1 MQRILRIVGDNMSK
15 FNDADLKK
23 IEGYWIQLE
32 KLKKDLKFREWE
44 LLHQYK
50 EEDKNI
56 GGGKSSNTS
65 DTTFMKANA
74 LVEDKVYQNLKNIVE
89 TIEKLYPQLD
99 DIQKK
104 IVELRY
110 WDKEGCWEWE
120 DIAAELYISRNKA
133 LNKRNALID
142 KTAERLGW
150 I

>member
-1 MQRILRIVGDNMSK
+1 MSK
-15 FNDADLKK
+15 YNDADLKK
-23 IEGYWIQLE
+23 IEGYWINLE

-44 LLHQYK
+44 LLHQHK
-50 EEDKNI
+50 EQDENI
-56 GGGKSSNTS
+56 GGGRSSNTS
-65 DTTFMKANA
+65 DTTFVKASA

-99 DIQKK
+99 DIQQK
-104 IVELRY
+104 VVQMRY
-110 WDKEGCWEWE
+110 WDKDGCWEWE
-120 DIAAELYISRNKA
+120 DIAAELNISRNKA

>member
-1 MQRILRIVGDNMSK
+1 M
-15 FNDADLKK
+15 
-23 IEGYWIQLE
+23 
-32 KLKKDLKFREWE
+32 KKDLKFREWE
-44 LLHQYK
+44 LLHQHK
-50 EEDKNI
+50 EQDENI

-74 LVEDKVYQNLKNIVE
+74 LVEDKVYNNLKNIVE

-120 DIAAELYISRNKA
+120 DIAAELNISRNKA

-142 KTAERLGW
+142 KTAEKLGW

>member
-1 MQRILRIVGDNMSK
+1 MK

-23 IEGYWIQLE
+23 IEGYWINIE

-44 LLHQYK
+44 LLHQHK
-50 EEDKNI
+50 EQDENI
-56 GGGKSSNTS
+56 GGGRDSNTS
-65 DTTFMKANA
+65 DTTFVKANA

-99 DIQKK
+99 DLQKR
-104 IVELRY
+104 IVQLRY

-120 DIAAELYISRNKA
+120 DIAAELNISRNKA

-142 KTAERLGW
+142 KTAEWMGW

>member
-1 MQRILRIVGDNMSK
+1 MTK

-23 IEGYWIQLE
+23 IEGYWINID

-44 LLHQYK
+44 LLHAWK
-50 EEDKNI
+50 EQDENI
-56 GGGKSSNTS
+56 GGGRSSNTS
-65 DTTFMKANA
+65 DTTFQKANA
-74 LVEDKVYQNLKNIVE
+74 LVEDKVYCNLKNIVE
-89 TIEKLYPQLD
+89 TLETLYTQLD
-99 DIQKK
+99 DIQKR

-120 DIAAELYISRNKA
+120 DIAEELNISRNKA

-142 KTAERLGW
+142 KTAEKLGW

>member
-1 MQRILRIVGDNMSK
+1 MSK

-23 IEGYWIQLE
+23 IEGYWINLE

-44 LLHQYK
+44 LLHQHK
-50 EEDKNI
+50 EQDENI

-65 DTTFMKANA
+65 DTTFVKANA

-120 DIAAELYISRNKA
+120 DIAAELNISRNKA

-142 KTAERLGW
+142 KTAEKLGW